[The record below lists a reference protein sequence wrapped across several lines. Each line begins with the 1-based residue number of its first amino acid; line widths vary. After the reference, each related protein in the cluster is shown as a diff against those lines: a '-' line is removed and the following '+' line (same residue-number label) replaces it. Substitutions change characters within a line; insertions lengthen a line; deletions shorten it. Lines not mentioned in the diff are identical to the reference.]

1 MAKRSA
7 GSQIVRRGN
16 PPEDAVVCLR
26 RSSYRNRHTPRHE
39 SCNSL
44 LVAENGTIQLLKL
57 RGKAWDV
64 ESTSAPV
71 GGRRIIVGSA
81 LALLVLHVALLLAAP
96 RPYVLSLL
104 SNLIQ
109 LACALLACAAA
120 SQAAARS
127 DGFVRRFW
135 RLQAAAFFIWGVAQG
150 LATFYDS
157 ILYRPTNTAWPS
169 DILFFLWMAPA
180 FFTLFLDP
188 NKDPEKSDW
197 QQWLD
202 LTQLGILLA
211 SAYLFTFEVPA
222 HWRSRT
228 VSLAELSLIVEP
240 TRDALLVTSF
250 AFRAFGA
257 KCKAERSLY
266 GRMAFFF
273 LAYGVGDFTFLYL
286 QGFAGLRTG
295 TLWDL
300 CWSFPFALGTVLI
313 ATLPRLSLEDLK
325 SAPES
330 QKTGSPGTGVL
341 LKVVPLVFP
350 LVVLLMAAHIAEE
363 QLGLAVAAVLASF
376 GCSSASVLLSERQ
389 QRKYAQE
396 LEEKN
401 ALLRSMFEG
410 SGDAISV
417 KDLEG
422 RYLYVNQALAD
433 IYQTPPEHI
442 IGKTVGHFLDRA
454 AAQLLLEHDRLVISS
469 GQTKAFEYP
478 TTDGETRFFLTTK
491 SPIRDSSGKTIGV
504 ITMSRDVTEHRA
516 MEERLRQSQKME
528 AIGTL
533 AGGVAHDFN
542 NILMVISGYSQVL
555 IDALGKEPKLRSHVE
570 QMQKAGE
577 RAASLTRQ
585 LLAFSR
591 KQTTQPEPLNLN
603 GVVSGIE
610 KMLHRLIG
618 ENIAITTKLAPN
630 LGTVNADAGQ
640 LEQVIL
646 NLAINAR
653 DAMPQ
658 GGQLALET
666 KNVNLPAGE
675 ASEPGAPQ
683 QGLYVQLEVSDT
695 GVGMEPQVQTHIFE
709 PFFTTKPLGKG
720 TGLGLSTVYGIVEQ
734 AGGQIT
740 FTSAPGAGTSF
751 RILLP
756 RISSPQSAKATLE
769 GAADIYHG
777 AETVLLVED
786 DAAVC
791 ELVRAVL
798 TSHGYKV
805 LTARHPEEAQTICA
819 GLSNGI
825 ELLLTDVIM
834 PGMSGAELFRRVTPQ
849 NPSMK
854 VLFMSGYIDDFVI
867 RQGVQEKEV
876 AFLQKPFSPL
886 NLAKK
891 VREVLDGLRV
901 T

>member
-1 MAKRSA
+1 M
-7 GSQIVRRGN
+7 Q
-16 PPEDAVVCLR
+16 
-26 RSSYRNRHTPRHE
+26 SSNAPGWGQR
-39 SCNSL
+39 L
-44 LVAENGTIQLLKL
+44 L
-57 RGKAWDV
+57 
-64 ESTSAPV
+64 
-71 GGRRIIVGSA
+71 VGSA
-81 LALLVLHVALLLAAP
+81 LALLFLHVALLLAAP
-96 RPYVLSLL
+96 RPHVLSLL

-109 LACALLACAAA
+109 LASALLACAAA
-120 SQAAARS
+120 WQAAARS
-127 DGFVRRFW
+127 EGFVRRFW
-135 RLQAAAFFIWGVAQG
+135 RLLTAAFFIWGIAQV

-180 FFTLFLDP
+180 FLTLFLDP
-188 NKDPEKSDW
+188 NKDPEKRDW

-202 LTQLGILLA
+202 LTQLGILLT

-222 HWRSRT
+222 HWQNRSI
-228 VSLAELSLIVEP
+228 SLAELSLMVEP
-240 TRDALLVTSF
+240 TRDALLFTAF
-250 AFRAFGA
+250 AFRAFGT
-257 KCKAERSLY
+257 KRDGERSLY

-273 LAYGVGDFTFLYL
+273 FAYAVGDFTFLYL

-300 CWSFPFALGTVLI
+300 CWTFPLALGTVLI
-313 ATLPRLSLEDLK
+313 ATSPRLAVQEQS
-325 SAPES
+325 PEQQS
-330 QKTGSPGTGVL
+330 RETRSTGTGVL

-363 QLGLAVAAVLASF
+363 QLGLAIVAVLASF
-376 GCSSASVLLSERQ
+376 GCSTASLLLSEQQ
-389 QRKYAQE
+389 QRRYARE

-401 ALLRSMFEG
+401 ALLRSIFEG
-410 SGDAISV
+410 SGDNISV

-422 RYLYVNQALAD
+422 RYLYVNQTLANA
-433 IYQTPPEHI
+433 YQTSPENI
-442 IGKTVGHFLDRA
+442 VGKTAGNFNDRA
-454 AAQLLLEHDRLVISS
+454 TARLLAEHDRLVISS

-478 TTDGETRFFLTTK
+478 PVTGKNLIFLATK
-491 SPIRDSSGKTIGV
+491 SPIRDSQGRITGV
-504 ITMSRDVTEHRA
+504 ITMSRDITEHRA

-555 IDALGKEPKLRSHVE
+555 IDALGKEPKLRSQVE

-577 RAASLTRQ
+577 RAAALTRQ

-603 GVVSGIE
+603 SVVTGME
-610 KMLHRLIG
+610 KMLRRLIG
-618 ENIAITTKLAPN
+618 ENIAITARLAPD
-630 LGTVNADAGQ
+630 LGAVSADAGQ

-646 NLAINAR
+646 NLAVNAR

-658 GGQLALET
+658 GGQLTLET
-666 KNVNLPAGE
+666 KNVDLPASD
-675 ASEPGAPQ
+675 ASEADGQRPGP
-683 QGLYVQLEVSDT
+683 YVQLEVTDT
-695 GVGMEPQVQTHIFE
+695 GVGMEPGVQAHIFE
-709 PFFTTKPLGKG
+709 PFFTTKPKGKG

-734 AGGQIT
+734 AGGRIS
-740 FTSAPGAGTSF
+740 FTTTPGAGASF

-756 RISSPQSAKATLE
+756 RIPSRQPTKAPLE
-769 GAADIYHG
+769 GTQDIYRG
-777 AETVLLVED
+777 VETVLLVED

-798 TSHGYKV
+798 TTHGYRV
-805 LTARHPEEAQTICA
+805 ITARHPEEAETICA
-819 GLSNGI
+819 GDSNGI

-834 PGMSGAELFRRVTPQ
+834 PGMSGAELYRRVTSQ
-849 NPSMK
+849 NPRMK
-854 VLFMSGYIDDFVI
+854 VLFMSGYIDDSVI
-867 RQGVQEKEV
+867 RQGIQEKEV

-886 NLAKK
+886 SLAKK

-901 T
+901 S